1 MVDHA
6 VLGRVGCS
14 HPTLPLTN
22 LPEDAASDSRCMSG
36 IQERVVEQATAVKW
50 RTRVGQGL
58 GGWEGLEMT
67 VDEYVEARTNE

>member
-1 MVDHA
+1 
-6 VLGRVGCS
+6 
-14 HPTLPLTN
+14 
-22 LPEDAASDSRCMSG
+22 MSG